1 MADLSGEKCEA
12 CTQSTPPLSKT
23 DVVALQA
30 LLNADWTVGD
40 ATLRRE
46 FRFANFGEA
55 FTKATAIA
63 LLAEEQGHHPD
74 LEVGWGRLAVALTTH
89 KIHGL
94 SRNDFVM
101 ASKIDAL

>member
-1 MADLSGEKCEA
+1 
-12 CTQSTPPLSKT
+12 
-23 DVVALQA
+23 
-30 LLNADWTVGD
+30 
-40 ATLRRE
+40 
-46 FRFANFGEA
+46 
-55 FTKATAIA
+55 
-63 LLAEEQGHHPD
+63 